1 MRHSLTRLT
10 AAAVLMLGLIAA
22 NGEPPEEVVI
32 GSARSDV
39 LPGSATDLPRESSDP
54 SNSGGNQQ
62 SIVYLAASR
71 VALEPA
77 LAADLR
83 CRVSAFDQQLVGAG
97 RYFQL
102 ASPSGPLVRLELRIG
117 LGDEVVSW
125 LEVRGT
131 QSYWLRRHIP
141 PAPPVLGRV
150 DLRQV
155 RRQAYAGQDPPEL
168 PRPEVWV
175 FSGGIP
181 HLLGALDAHF
191 DFDALRQ
198 DELRFQ
204 PGPGES
210 VARLPVWIVR
220 GRWKPSYRTQLAG
233 NQEKKGGLRPL
244 PQIPEEVEL
253 VLGGQQT
260 PFPLFPYR
268 ITFWRQS
275 LPGRPADRAPAWREL
290 FSLEFFHVSR
300 HVPSDPGLFD
310 YEPGDQEVENLTPAY
325 VQRLQRRAIQR

>member
-10 AAAVLMLGLIAA
+10 AAAVLMLVLPVAKGD
-22 NGEPPEEVVI
+22 PPESSVPGVVRSD
-32 GSARSDV
+32 GARESAR
-39 LPGSATDLPRESSDP
+39 DLTRESSMP
-54 SNSGGNQQ
+54 SNVGSGQP
-62 SIVYLAASR
+62 SVISLSASR

-97 RYFQL
+97 HYVQV

-125 LEVRGT
+125 LEVRGP

-155 RRQAYAGQDPPEL
+155 RRQAYDSQDPP
-168 PRPEVWV
+168 PGPETWILA
-175 FSGGIP
+175 GGIP

-191 DFDALRQ
+191 DFDPLRQ

-204 PGPGES
+204 PAPGES

-233 NQEKKGGLRPL
+233 SQEKKENLRLL
-244 PQIPEEVEL
+244 PQVPEEVEL

-268 ITFWRQS
+268 ITFWQQGP
-275 LPGRPADRAPAWREL
+275 PGRPADRAPAWREL